1 MLDGQERAV
10 RLNAALRSALP
21 SVDELLRDRSL
32 TALVAQ
38 YGRTA
43 VRDAL
48 RTVLKAYRE
57 SGSGPTTKRPPEEWA
72 RVCSQEL
79 ELTLRPLL
87 KPVLNL
93 TGTLLHTNLG
103 RATLPPEA
111 VDAMVLAAKNAC
123 NLELDLSSGKRGERD
138 LHVTRALTEITGAQ
152 AATLV
157 NNNAA
162 AVLLALNTLA
172 KGKEVIVSRG
182 ELIEIGGSFRLPD
195 IMRRAGCR
203 LVEVGTTNRTHAADY
218 AEAMSKRTAM
228 LLKVHTSNYVIRG
241 FVSEVEIR
249 QLAEISRTA
258 NIPLMVD
265 LGSGTLVDLA
275 AHGLPHEPTPQEALA
290 KGANLVAFSGDK
302 VLGGPQAGMI
312 LGDAQLIERLVKNP
326 LKRALRLDKIRIAGL
341 EAVLRLYRTP
351 ERVAERLPALAALT
365 RPLADLERQAED
377 ILPLVANSLGPAWEV
392 KQISCEAQFGSG
404 ALPDQ
409 TVPSLALAIKPRI
422 KDRKGHDP
430 LKQLESTLRSLPIP
444 VLGRIWKG
452 HLLLDLRCLSD
463 EATFVSQLGTL
474 HTQLQL

>member
-1 MLDGQERAV
+1 
-10 RLNAALRSALP
+10 
-21 SVDELLRDRSL
+21 
-32 TALVAQ
+32 
-38 YGRTA
+38 
-43 VRDAL
+43 
-48 RTVLKAYRE
+48 
-57 SGSGPTTKRPPEEWA
+57 
-72 RVCSQEL
+72 VCSQQL
-79 ELTLRPLL
+79 ELTLKPLL

-138 LHVTRALTEITGAQ
+138 LHITRALIELTRAQ
-152 AATLV
+152 AATVV

-162 AVLLALNTLA
+162 AMLLALNTFA
-172 KGKEVIVSRG
+172 RGKEVIVSRG

-195 IMRRAGCR
+195 IMRRAGCH
-203 LVEVGTTNRTHAADY
+203 LVEVGTTNRTHPTDY
-218 AEAMSKRTAM
+218 AEALSKRTAM

-241 FVSEVEIR
+241 FVSQVEIP
-249 QLAEISRTA
+249 QLADISHAA

-275 AHGLPHEPTPQEALA
+275 AHGLPREPTPQGALA

-302 VLGGPQAGMI
+302 VLGGPQAGLI
-312 LGDAQLIERLVKNP
+312 VGDAQLIARLNKNP

-341 EAVLRLYRTP
+341 EAVLRVYRTP
-351 ERVAERLPALAALT
+351 EFVAERLPALAAMT
-365 RPLADLERQAED
+365 RPVADLERQAAD

-392 KQISCEAQFGSG
+392 KQISCETQFGSG

-409 TVPSLALAIKPRI
+409 SVPSIALAMKPRT
-422 KDRKGHDP
+422 KNRKGHDP

-452 HLLLDLRCLSD
+452 RLLFDLRCLYD
-463 EATFVSQLGTL
+463 EAALISQLGTL
-474 HTQLQL
+474 HAQLQLEGK

>member
-1 MLDGQERAV
+1 NPILDGQERAV
-10 RLNAALRSALP
+10 RLNAELRSALP

-32 TALVAQ
+32 TPLVAQ

-57 SGSGPTTKRPPEEWA
+57 SGSGSIPKRPPDEWA

-79 ELTLRPLL
+79 ELTLKPLL

-111 VDAMVLAAKNAC
+111 VGAMVLAAKNAC

-138 LHVTRALTEITGAQ
+138 LHVTRALTEITRAQ

-195 IMRRAGCR
+195 IMRGAGCR

-218 AEAMSKRTAM
+218 AEAVSKRTAM
-228 LLKVHTSNYVIRG
+228 LLKVHTSNY
-241 FVSEVEIR
+241 
-249 QLAEISRTA
+249 
-258 NIPLMVD
+258 
-265 LGSGTLVDLA
+265 
-275 AHGLPHEPTPQEALA
+275 
-290 KGANLVAFSGDK
+290 
-302 VLGGPQAGMI
+302 
-312 LGDAQLIERLVKNP
+312 
-326 LKRALRLDKIRIAGL
+326 
-341 EAVLRLYRTP
+341 
-351 ERVAERLPALAALT
+351 
-365 RPLADLERQAED
+365 
-377 ILPLVANSLGPAWEV
+377 
-392 KQISCEAQFGSG
+392 
-404 ALPDQ
+404 
-409 TVPSLALAIKPRI
+409 
-422 KDRKGHDP
+422 
-430 LKQLESTLRSLPIP
+430 
-444 VLGRIWKG
+444 
-452 HLLLDLRCLSD
+452 
-463 EATFVSQLGTL
+463 
-474 HTQLQL
+474 